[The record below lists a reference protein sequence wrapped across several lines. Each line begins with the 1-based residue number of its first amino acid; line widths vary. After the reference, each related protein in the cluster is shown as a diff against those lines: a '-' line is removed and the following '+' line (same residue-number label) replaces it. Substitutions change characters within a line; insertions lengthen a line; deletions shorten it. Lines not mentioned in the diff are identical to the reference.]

1 MIIEKHIPDDELM
14 LRMMRF
20 MFWLLFPSVHADSRG
35 QGQELSAG
43 YCFLLV
49 S

>member
-14 LRMMRF
+14 LCMRF